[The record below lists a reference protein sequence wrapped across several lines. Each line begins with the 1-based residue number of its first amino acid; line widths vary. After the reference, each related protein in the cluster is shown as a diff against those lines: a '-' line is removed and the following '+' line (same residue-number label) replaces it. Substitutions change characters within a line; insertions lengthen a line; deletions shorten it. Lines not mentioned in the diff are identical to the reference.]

1 MEGGAVIGAGAPLL
15 RKDHQLIVGSFFQI
29 VDYFSGKGVDRPG
42 NDPLRCQGGNIRVG
56 HKFIRNSKLPAP
68 KILDHQQRE
77 IIFHIVDALVSHHQL
92 IQLVHIPSVAA
103 TRSGTGL
110 SDAKNRSEGY
120 LVRVYE
126 DCIVFEGYDFVN
138 NQNFAYA
145 TYIIAK

>member
-1 MEGGAVIGAGAPLL
+1 MEEKAGDKSNLYTNI
-15 RKDHQLIVGSFFQI
+15 DNNDGSF
-29 VDYFSGKGVDRPG
+29 
-42 NDPLRCQGGNIRVG
+42 
-56 HKFIRNSKLPAP
+56 ATM
-68 KILDHQQRE
+68 
-77 IIFHIVDALVSHHQL
+77 
-92 IQLVHIPSVAA
+92 VHIPSVAA